1 MYTCLP
7 YSTVGQDYTNV
18 VESLVFTPGGPNRL
32 CVDLVIND
40 DQIGE
45 ESETL
50 TLTLSTGPSAT
61 VTITDNGRDSPVIS
75 CNVSHF
81 LIPHSQILW

>member
-1 MYTCLP
+1 M
-7 YSTVGQDYTNV
+7 
-18 VESLVFTPGGPNRL
+18 FTPGGPTRL

-45 ESETL
+45 DSETL

-61 VTITDNGRDSPVIS
+61 VTITDNGR
-75 CNVSHF
+75 
-81 LIPHSQILW
+81 IPL